1 MVEFTRI
8 FYLIFGIVTVAGG
21 TMGYVSKRSIASLIS
36 GGVCGVLLIY
46 AAYLMHRPHPEP
58 LILGLVV
65 SIALA
70 GKFIPNYIE
79 KKALIPGGLMAILSG
94 VSIVVTLLAWY
105 TIRGSL

>member
-1 MVEFTRI
+1 MIEFTRI
-8 FYLIFGIVTVAGG
+8 FYLVFGIVTIAGG
-21 TMGYVSKRSIASLIS
+21 TMGYVSKRSVASLVA
-36 GGVCGVLLIY
+36 GGICGVLLIY
-46 AAYLMHRPHPEP
+46 AAYLMHTPRPEP

-70 GKFIPNYIE
+70 GRFIPNYIE
-79 KKALIPGGLMAILSG
+79 KKALIPGGLMALLSG